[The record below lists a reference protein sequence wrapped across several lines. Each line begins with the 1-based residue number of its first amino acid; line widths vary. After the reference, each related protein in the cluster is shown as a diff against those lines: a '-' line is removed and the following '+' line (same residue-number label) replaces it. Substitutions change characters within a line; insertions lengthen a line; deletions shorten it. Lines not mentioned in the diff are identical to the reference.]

1 MLTLVPS
8 ETSLTVAL
16 AGHGVTAA
24 ITVSAVACFCAVS
37 PPVACI
43 TCCERHTTF
52 DPERER
58 ERMRHLQLKPA
69 EVMVSL
75 VHRYLSCSC
84 AQSSRERRNTG
95 RSPRHSERCSRRYTS
110 PDTPVQ
116 SVRSDTL
123 WDDRRKGTG
132 FWKPVFWETSSNNF
146 VMILIPKP
154 ALANLHSS
162 PQIRLSQLGHCLTR
176 YHGNQAA
183 HCTDTYC
190 SDTISP

>member
-1 MLTLVPS
+1 MKPASQLHWPVTGSQLPS
-8 ETSLTVAL
+8 PFLQS
-16 AGHGVTAA
+16 H
-24 ITVSAVACFCAVS
+24 VSAQSVPQWPASHAAKDT
-37 PPVACI
+37 PHLTP
-43 TCCERHTTF
+43 
-52 DPERER
+52 RER

-84 AQSSRERRNTG
+84 VQSSRERRNTG

-123 WDDRRKGTG
+123 RDDRRKGTG
-132 FWKPVFWETSSNNF
+132 FWKPVFWETSSNNC
-146 VMILIPKP
+146 VMILIPKA

-162 PQIRLSQLGHCLTR
+162 PQIRLPQLGHCLTR
-176 YHGNQAA
+176 YHGNQA
-183 HCTDTYC
+183 HYTDTYC